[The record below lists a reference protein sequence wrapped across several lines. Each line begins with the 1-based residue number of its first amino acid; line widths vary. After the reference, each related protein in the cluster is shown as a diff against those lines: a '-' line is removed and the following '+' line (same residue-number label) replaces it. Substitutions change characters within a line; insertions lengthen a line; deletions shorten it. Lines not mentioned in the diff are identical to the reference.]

1 MTGVQTC
8 ALPIYTIAKAE
19 DIKDRTSTSLFL
31 TPYSQSPM
39 DDDGEVT
46 ILNRTGPGST
56 PQEPLALVAK
66 MLDSERSDLE
76 SRRTYELASAAET
89 DTMPP
94 EIRYRTSI

>member
-1 MTGVQTC
+1 MPPPHTAKAVKH
-8 ALPIYTIAKAE
+8 TIAKAE
-19 DIKDRTSTSLFL
+19 DTKDRSSTSLFL

-66 MLDSERSDLE
+66 ISDSERGALE
-76 SRRTYELASAAET
+76 SGRRG
-89 DTMPP
+89 
-94 EIRYRTSI
+94 